1 MHSALRSPLPS
12 SLKADTNRHEFSFCS
27 PCFPLLPQAL
37 KRRRIPFISV
47 CKDPTYGGVSASYAM
62 QGDVRI
68 AISGARIGFAG
79 PAVILNTVYKMNQ
92 TQYDADCP
100 QGFQSA
106 EYLQRHGQV
115 DIIIN
120 EESTS

>member
-1 MHSALRSPLPS
+1 
-12 SLKADTNRHEFSFCS
+12 
-27 PCFPLLPQAL
+27 
-37 KRRRIPFISV
+37 
-47 CKDPTYGGVSASYAM
+47 M

-92 TQYDADCP
+92 TQYDAECP

-106 EYLQRHGQV
+106 EYLQKHGQI
-115 DIIIN
+115 DLIIKD
-120 EESTS
+120 EST